1 MEPTAQQGRKSQ
13 GIPVG
18 RPQWGDE
25 AAVVVP
31 KLESQQRVAAMID
44 PGSGIVACAIPSNP
58 DKLLVYYEGNRM
70 GACNMNTLEDRTLN
84 AYGRMAKSYPT
95 VAMAMLDAN
104 DFEAIGTISPN
115 HFDIDVSS
123 PNLKAWVAHEP
134 QLLES
139 PQKAWRPRMR

>member
-1 MEPTAQQGRKSQ
+1 MEPTAQQDRKSQ

-44 PGSGIVACAIPSNP
+44 PGSGIVACAIPSEP
-58 DKLLVYYEGNRM
+58 GRLLVYYEGNRM

-95 VAMAMLDAN
+95 VAMAMLDA
-104 DFEAIGTISPN
+104 I
-115 HFDIDVSS
+115 DILPHQIATRLGRGFLLRD
-123 PNLKAWVAHEP
+123 AHVRA
-134 QLLES
+134 QGCCKLH
-139 PQKAWRPRMR
+139 